1 MKKGKRREEDKKDNL
16 KPARNVTRRD
26 FIKYTAGTI
35 AYVSLASMGLGS
47 LSGCGS
53 SGGSQQQIQS
63 YPIDPNV
70 LTTLDRMLSFPIY
83 LYADGNSKKAPRNP
97 DNTGN
102 GLTMSQLQNVS
113 QYAALGYGT
122 WTFGASLPAQT
133 RTDIMTTGYAVP
145 SSNVTTK
152 LLNFFAI
159 SDIHITDKEAPNQ
172 FIYLQEEDPAFS
184 GTNASIYSPI
194 MMCTTQVLDA
204 AVQTINALHKTTPFD
219 FGISLGDA
227 SNNTQYNELRWYI
240 DVIDGKVITPSSG
253 DNLGAGNI
261 DYQMP
266 YQAAGLD
273 KSIPWYQAIGNHD
286 KFYIGSFPVD
296 ADPSLGLRQSYIGG
310 TVWNMPDILIPTI
323 STNNYNPANYATTS
337 TFYPVLFNA
346 QNLTAFTPTYYM
358 GAFNGLAPFGQVIDE
373 GPLSQFS
380 SPPTVAAD
388 PNRYSLTNAEWI
400 QEFFNTTTNPVGHG
414 FNLVDP
420 AQVSGFACYSFL
432 PKSNIP
438 LKVIVLD
445 DVQSPTDGSYDI
457 HGHGYLDANRWAWL
471 QAELA
476 AGQTANQLMII
487 AAHIPIG
494 VESIGSEVEWW
505 MNEYDTAA
513 ENKNAVDLTE
523 LVQTLQN
530 TPNLLMWIAGH
541 RHLNTVKAFNSPD
554 PVNHPE
560 YGFWHVETSSL
571 RDFPQQFRTFE
582 IYLNS
587 DYTVSIV
594 TTNVDPS
601 VADGT
606 PAAKSRGYGIAVQ
619 QILQNNLLRNAINA
633 ETYSASAA
641 TPNIYNAS
649 NDSIPVMDLTATG
662 AFASPYPV
670 NMANVT
676 VPTMDPSRL
685 QDNTGDSSIQ
695 WVDLSN
701 PPANEVPVPYNA
713 SYNAVLLKQ
722 LSPTMISALKQQFPV
737 VG

>member
-1 MKKGKRREEDKKDNL
+1 M
-16 KPARNVTRRD
+16 
-26 FIKYTAGTI
+26 
-35 AYVSLASMGLGS
+35 
-47 LSGCGS
+47 
-53 SGGSQQQIQS
+53 
-63 YPIDPNV
+63 
-70 LTTLDRMLSFPIY
+70 
-83 LYADGNSKKAPRNP
+83 NP
-97 DNTGN
+97 DNTGS

-113 QYAALGYGT
+113 QYAVLGYGL
-122 WTFGASLPAQT
+122 WTFGAPLPVQT
-133 RTDIMTTGYAVP
+133 RNDIMPAGYTVS
-145 SSNVTTK
+145 SSNAATK
-152 LLNFFAI
+152 LLNFFTI

-172 FIYLQEEDPAFS
+172 FIYLQKEDPAFS

-194 MMCTTQVLDA
+194 MMCTTQVLDT

-296 ADPSLGLRQSYIGG
+296 ADPSIGLRQSYLGN

-323 STNNYNPANYATTS
+323 ATANYNPASYATEPI
-337 TFYPVLFNA
+337 FYPSLFDA
-346 QNLTAFTPTYYM
+346 RNLTAFTPTFYM
-358 GAFNGLAPFGQVIDE
+358 GVINGLAPFGQVIDE
-373 GPLSQFS
+373 GALSQFG

-420 AQVSGFACYSFL
+420 AQESGFACYSFL

-476 AGQTANQLMII
+476 AGQAANQLMII
-487 AAHIPIG
+487 AAHVPIG
-494 VESIGSEVEWW
+494 VMGIGSEMEWW
-505 MNEYDTAA
+505 MNEYDTLP
-513 ENKNAVDLTE
+513 ENKNAVDLTG

-541 RHLNTVKAFNSPD
+541 RHLNTVKAFKSPD
-554 PVNHPE
+554 PANHPE

-633 ETYSASAA
+633 ETYSASATDA
-641 TPNIYNAS
+641 NTS
-649 NDSIPVMDLTATG
+649 NDSIPAFNLNATG
-662 AFASPYPV
+662 QITGRI
-670 NMANVT
+670 NTTNVT
-676 VPTMDPSRL
+676 VPSMDPSRP

-695 WVDLSN
+695 WVDLSKAPN
-701 PPANEVPVPYNA
+701 PVPYNA

-722 LSPTMISALKQQFPV
+722 LSPAMISALKQQFPAA
-737 VG
+737 G